1 MQTYRTCLPYAII
14 VLVALAG
21 CGPAPTIAPSLVPT
35 TPVIAPTLVPKVA
48 PIATAS
54 VYPLTI
60 TDSAERKVTI
70 ARQPQ
75 TFVSLSPSVT
85 EILFTLGLGN
95 QLVAVDQF
103 SDYPPGA
110 KSILNIGGSRGSY
123 NFEKIVELQPDVV
136 LGAGPTSPE
145 TIQKLDELK
154 LTVVIVGSRKSTME
168 NIMDDIRLTGKI
180 AGVPER
186 ARQVTDAMQTKLTL
200 LKAKVADART
210 KPKVYWEID
219 ATNLSKPFSV
229 GPGNFVND
237 IITLAGG
244 ENIFAS
250 TLSPF
255 PQISTEQ
262 IVAASPDVIILVSRV
277 TPESVKMRA
286 GWDTI
291 SAVKNGRIF
300 VVDENLTSRTGPR
313 VVDGLEAAMKLIHPE
328 LFQ

>member
-1 MQTYRTCLPYAII
+1 
-14 VLVALAG
+14 
-21 CGPAPTIAPSLVPT
+21 
-35 TPVIAPTLVPKVA
+35 
-48 PIATAS
+48 
-54 VYPLTI
+54 
-60 TDSAERKVTI
+60 
-70 ARQPQ
+70 
-75 TFVSLSPSVT
+75 VT

-110 KSILNIGGSRGSY
+110 KSILNIGGSRGSF

-136 LGAGPTSPE
+136 LGAGPTPPE
-145 TIQKLDELK
+145 TIQKLAELK

-186 ARQVTDAMQTKLTL
+186 AQQVTDAMQTKLTL

-262 IVAASPDVIILVSRV
+262 IVAASPDVIILVSHV